1 MPTQWESLAN
11 EHILGIAPYEPG
23 KPIEELERELGV
35 HNAIKLASNENPL
48 PPSDRVQKALLATLP
63 HLNRYPDG
71 SGFYLRQALA
81 KKHGVSPDQVVLGNG
96 SNELIELLVRAFL
109 RPGDEAV
116 VPHPSFVVYPMVVQ
130 AAAGVRVMV
139 MLKDHR
145 LDLEAM
151 ARAITPMTK
160 IVFIANP
167 NNPTATIATADE
179 IEHFVSR
186 VPERTI
192 VVFDEAYIEFA
203 LGPDFPETL
212 NYVKQG
218 RKVVVLRTF
227 SKATSLA
234 GLRVGYGVADADAI
248 ALMNRIRQPF
258 NVNSLAQAAALAALD
273 DDAHVLECVRMIEA
287 GRHFLYDEFKSIGL
301 QYVPSRANFILVDVG
316 RSARCR
322 FHRAGRARPGDRR
335 APRARVAR
343 GARRGAHHRRR
354 LDQAQHRPRRRPPGR
369 EAPARLRGQPPARRL
384 GAGRIPS
391 RARRSLPE

>member
-23 KPIEELERELGV
+23 KPIEELERELMIA
-35 HNAIKLASNENPL
+35 NPIKLASNENPL
-48 PPSDRVQKALLATLP
+48 PPSDRVQKAILAALAA
-63 HLNRYPDG
+63 LNRYPDG

-81 KKHGVSPDQVVLGNG
+81 KKHGVMPDQVVLGNG
-96 SNELIELLVRAFL
+96 SNELIELLVRSFL

-116 VPHPSFVVYPMVVQ
+116 VPHPSFVVYPMIVQ
-130 AAAGVRVMV
+130 AAGGVRVMV
-139 MLKDHR
+139 MLRDFR
-145 LDLEAM
+145 LDLDAM

-160 IVFIANP
+160 IVFVANP
-167 NNPTATIATADE
+167 NNPTATIVTKDE
-179 IEHFVSR
+179 VEHFMAR

-203 LGPDFPETL
+203 MGPDFPDML
-212 NYVKQG
+212 SAVKQG

-227 SKATSLA
+227 SKAASLA
-234 GLRVGYGVADADAI
+234 GLRVGYGIADADAI

-258 NVNSLAQAAALAALD
+258 NVNSLAQAAARAALD

-316 RSARCR
+316 RSAADIYQKLLHHGVIVRPMTPFGLETALR
-322 FHRAGRARPGDRR
+322 ITVGTPEENRKLVKALRAVLGKT
-335 APRARVAR
+335 
-343 GARRGAHHRRR
+343 
-354 LDQAQHRPRRRPPGR
+354 
-369 EAPARLRGQPPARRL
+369 PA
-384 GAGRIPS
+384 
-391 RARRSLPE
+391 

>member
-48 PPSDRVQKALLATLP
+48 PPSDRVQKAILATLN

-81 KKHGVSPDQVVLGNG
+81 KKHGVSPDHVVLGNG
-96 SNELIELLVRAFL
+96 SNELIELLVRTFL

-116 VPHPSFVVYPMVVQ
+116 VPHPSFVVYPMIVQ
-130 AAAGVRVMV
+130 AAGGVRVMV
-139 MLKDHR
+139 MLKEHR

-160 IVFIANP
+160 VVFIANP
-167 NNPTATIATADE
+167 NNPTATIVTADE
-179 IEHFVSR
+179 VERFMAR

-192 VVFDEAYIEFA
+192 LVFDEAYIEFA
-203 LGPDFPETL
+203 LGPDFPDTL

-218 RKVVVLRTF
+218 RKVAVLRTF

-234 GLRVGYGVADADAI
+234 GLRVGYGVAEADAV

-258 NVNSLAQAAALAALD
+258 NVNSLAQAGALAALED
-273 DDAHVLECVRMIEA
+273 ESHVLECVRMIEA
-287 GRHFLYDEFKSIGL
+287 GRHFLYDEFKTLGV

-316 RSARCR
+316 RSAADIYQKLLHEGVIVRPMTPFGMETALR
-322 FHRAGRARPGDRR
+322 ITVGTPEENRKLVRA
-335 APRARVAR
+335 
-343 GARRGAHHRRR
+343 
-354 LDQAQHRPRRRPPGR
+354 
-369 EAPARLRGQPPARRL
+369 LRTVL
-384 GAGRIPS
+384 GKKS
-391 RARRSLPE
+391 V